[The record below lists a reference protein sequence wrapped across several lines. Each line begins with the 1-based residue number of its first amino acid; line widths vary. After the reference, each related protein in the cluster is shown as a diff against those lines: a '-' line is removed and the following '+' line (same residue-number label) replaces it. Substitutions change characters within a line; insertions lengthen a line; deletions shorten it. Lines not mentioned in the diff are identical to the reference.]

1 MPFSLHMQTDDA
13 TLVYYRHSDKESKYL
28 DLESDMGELIRDYNL
43 TFDKYIYLSLTVHIH
58 THTLHVQLVHTVYM
72 YMYSSCTCSCMSVFY
87 TEDDSIE
94 FRCINA
100 NNNNSV

>member
-43 TFDKYIYLSLTVHIH
+43 TFDKYIYSH
-58 THTLHVQLVHTVYM
+58 
-72 YMYSSCTCSCMSVFY
+72 
-87 TEDDSIE
+87 
-94 FRCINA
+94 
-100 NNNNSV
+100 